1 MRRRLLSRHFPPL
14 GPSQCRHGPCERCCE
29 RHACGCALN
38 SASAAVAAG
47 IDRPAAI
54 GRARECACACVSA
67 DGLGL
72 GLDGMIS
79 PPA

>member
-47 IDRPAAI
+47 IDRPAAMDV
-54 GRARECACACVSA
+54 RASV
-67 DGLGL
+67 
-72 GLDGMIS
+72 
-79 PPA
+79 PARAFQQTA